1 MDEILIEATSASL
14 GGLVSST
21 ALFPLEIIKTKMQA
35 MDTGASKGPSS
46 EEKGQHTGDEESVCQ
61 GPSEEATALG
71 VANGIYAEAGVLGF
85 YKGVHFSSLQSM
97 MEKGLYF
104 IAYTGL
110 KSVWR
115 AVSGSDDI
123 GTLPNLGLGCAAEWC
138 QIPFTIPLD
147 VLTTALATDTHNR
160 GAYCIMST
168 LLSTKGISGM
178 YKGVEAYIVLCLK
191 PSIQYTVFERVK
203 SIVLAARGK
212 GGGDTLGAAEAF
224 VLGMVARLVAT
235 MVVFPYTR
243 AKVMMQAGKG
253 KAGVT
258 IPEMLKEI
266 YEDKGMKGIF
276 QGIGPELT
284 RGVMSAALMMMVK
297 EKIHGGVKNFIKGR
311 R

>member
-1 MDEILIEATSASL
+1 LNPGSDWNVPISPTKPNLPVSITPQILIEATSASL

-46 EEKGQHTGDEESVCQ
+46 EEKGQHTGDEENVCQ

-71 VANGIYAEAGVLGF
+71 VANGIYEEAGVLGF

-138 QIPFTIPLD
+138 QVRMGGGGGEGGEHFQTQ
-147 VLTTALATDTHNR
+147 ATH
-160 GAYCIMST
+160 
-168 LLSTKGISGM
+168 
-178 YKGVEAYIVLCLK
+178 
-191 PSIQYTVFERVK
+191 F
-203 SIVLAARGK
+203 ARGRHLV
-212 GGGDTLGAAEAF
+212 GGAQPRRGPLEHGT
-224 VLGMVARLVAT
+224 
-235 MVVFPYTR
+235 
-243 AKVMMQAGKG
+243 
-253 KAGVT
+253 
-258 IPEMLKEI
+258 
-266 YEDKGMKGIF
+266 DK
-276 QGIGPELT
+276 PLT
-284 RGVMSAALMMMVK
+284 A
-297 EKIHGGVKNFIKGR
+297 NP
-311 R
+311 

>member
-1 MDEILIEATSASL
+1 
-14 GGLVSST
+14 
-21 ALFPLEIIKTKMQA
+21 
-35 MDTGASKGPSS
+35 
-46 EEKGQHTGDEESVCQ
+46 
-61 GPSEEATALG
+61 
-71 VANGIYAEAGVLGF
+71 
-85 YKGVHFSSLQSM
+85 
-97 MEKGLYF
+97 
-104 IAYTGL
+104 
-110 KSVWR
+110 
-115 AVSGSDDI
+115 
-123 GTLPNLGLGCAAEWC
+123 
-138 QIPFTIPLD
+138 
-147 VLTTALATDTHNR
+147 
-160 GAYCIMST
+160 
-168 LLSTKGISGM
+168 M

-203 SIVLAARGK
+203 AIVLAARGK
-212 GGGDTLGAAEAF
+212 GGEDTLGAAEAF

-235 MVVFPYTR
+235 IVVFPYTR